1 MHFWHSLDILS
12 IAFAERFRRSIMVT
26 WLKRF
31 EHCQNL
37 SCAIQVCQ
45 LWFNIVKRDLTEESL
60 GQRAWSQLWQGT
72 PISEHCGPWWPQY
85 SRHCGH
91 YYATKVNPATLHCDQ
106 AKVYYGVL
114 LSSTNVGILGSQF
127 LASSHYAFD
136 KGGRSLGLQHTPGL
150 FHIQHPILLDYSCN
164 K

>member
-1 MHFWHSLDILS
+1 MIMHFWHSLDILS
-12 IAFAERFRRSIMVT
+12 IVFAQRFRRSIMVT

-37 SCAIQVCQ
+37 SYAIQVCQ

-114 LSSTNVGILGSQF
+114 LSGTMWVFLVQSSWHHRIMLLIKVGGPLSSSTRQ
-127 LASSHYAFD
+127 
-136 KGGRSLGLQHTPGL
+136 
-150 FHIQHPILLDYSCN
+150 DYSIFSITSTIRL
-164 K
+164 

>member
-1 MHFWHSLDILS
+1 MCFSSIKIYWSQALQYILHHVGFKTNLQISSRACYGRPIFGLMQICTPWLTLLFLYISIHTYLQIEFTHCIVRLLIMHFWHSLDILS
-12 IAFAERFRRSIMVT
+12 IVFAQRFRRSIMVT

-72 PISEHCGPWWPQY
+72 PISEHCGP
-85 SRHCGH
+85 
-91 YYATKVNPATLHCDQ
+91 
-106 AKVYYGVL
+106 
-114 LSSTNVGILGSQF
+114 
-127 LASSHYAFD
+127 
-136 KGGRSLGLQHTPGL
+136 
-150 FHIQHPILLDYSCN
+150 
-164 K
+164 